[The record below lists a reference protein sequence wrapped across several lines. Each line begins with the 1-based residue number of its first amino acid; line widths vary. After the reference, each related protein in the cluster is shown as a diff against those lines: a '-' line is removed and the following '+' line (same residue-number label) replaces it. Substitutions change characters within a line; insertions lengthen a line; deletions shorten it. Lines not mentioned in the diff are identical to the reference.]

1 MPRAGGADT
10 RHMFWPVAALAGFI
24 LGFAIVY
31 GSIVE
36 ARVASYRETKQPDS
50 TA

>member
-1 MPRAGGADT
+1 MLAAGGADT
-10 RHMFWPVAALAGFI
+10 RHMFWPFAALAGSI

-36 ARVASYRETKQPDS
+36 ARVAAYRGTKRPDS
-50 TA
+50 TS

>member
-1 MPRAGGADT
+1 MPRGDGADT
-10 RHMFWPVAALAGFI
+10 RHMFWPVAALAGVI

-36 ARVASYRETKQPDS
+36 ARVAAYREANEPDAS
-50 TA
+50 A

>member
-1 MPRAGGADT
+1 MPRDRGADI

-31 GSIVE
+31 GSIAE
-36 ARVASYRETKQPDS
+36 ARVASYRDAKKPDS
-50 TA
+50 PA

>member
-1 MPRAGGADT
+1 
-10 RHMFWPVAALAGFI
+10 MFWPVAALAGFI

-36 ARVASYRETKQPDS
+36 ARVASYRDVKNLDS
-50 TA
+50 TS